1 MARTPQLLNIYSGT
15 DATGNATTIV
25 AEDMTTAA
33 SIYKS
38 TNDVDPIILQRTK
51 ANVQCA
57 LPDVYVTFVAEAYNT
72 TTSSVDKACKVTPGT
87 YTVLAG
93 TQQIFTAIAADGYEF
108 VKWQIDGVDVLDG
121 SGEIVSADV
130 YKLTIPEG
138 VGSRTTIRGCF
149 KLVD

>member
-25 AEDMTTAA
+25 AEDMETAA
-33 SIYKS
+33 HIYKE
-38 TNDVDPIILQRTK
+38 TNDVDAIIIQRTK

-57 LPDVYVTFVAEAYNT
+57 LPDVYVTFTAEAWNVT
-72 TTSSVDKACKVTPGT
+72 TEYVDKQCSVTPGT

-93 TQQIFTAIAADGYEF
+93 TKQIFTAIAAEGYEF
-108 VKWQIDGVDVLDG
+108 VKWQIDGKDVEEDG
-121 SGEIVSADV
+121 ELVTSPV
-130 YKLTIPEG
+130 YRLTIPEG
-138 VGSRTTIRGCF
+138 IGSRSIIRACF

>member
-72 TTSSVDKACKVTPGT
+72 TTSTVDKACKVTPGT

-108 VKWQIDGVDVLDG
+108 VKWQIDGKDVLDDA
-121 SGEIVSADV
+121 GEIVSADV

-138 VGSRTTIRGCF
+138 TGSRVTIRGCF